1 MLLSIYRYIKG
12 YLKIRV
18 IGYSPERFLNAC
30 SHRGIYIWGIT
41 PACGSYDMYIT
52 ISGFHKLKPIIRKTG
67 AKVVVTERI
76 GIPFYLF
83 RYRKRKVF
91 FAGAALSVAF
101 IYFLSLFVWSI
112 DVKGNRKYTDEA
124 LIAFLEERGVEHGMR
139 LSKVDCDRIVKD
151 IRKSYD
157 EIIWVSASI
166 EGCRLIVQIKENEDS
181 KDVTST
187 AENTQTMPE
196 NNDTESRTSK
206 TSQVNGR
213 IAAQNPETAQED
225 GETAAQNPETAQ
237 EGEETEAQNPEA
249 SQENA
254 GAESQNPKETQN
266 NGEAAQQAGVQ
277 GMDIVAD
284 CDGVIT
290 TMIVRKGVPC
300 VTEGQQV
307 HKGDIL
313 VTGAVPVVND
323 AGETTGYQFHQ
334 SEADIRAQ
342 VLMDYQESC
351 DLSYESKEYI
361 HQEKEE
367 LYLQIGE
374 HIFWLG
380 SHGNRFPNAEEL
392 TIQNRLRIGKHF
404 YLPVSWGKKVTL
416 PYKSTQVKYSE
427 NKLQSILS
435 EEYSRFTDNLTKK
448 GVEIIEN
455 DVKIYTGPKQAEAKG
470 TLTVIKDIG
479 TERPTSI
486 VEDVADGD
494 D

>member
-30 SHRGIYIWGIT
+30 SHRGIYIWGIM
-41 PACGSYDMYIT
+41 PSGGAYDMYIT
-52 ISGFHKLKPIIRKTG
+52 VSGFHKLKPVIRKTG
-67 AKVVVTERI
+67 AKVVITERI

-91 FAGAALSVAF
+91 FAGAALSIAF

-124 LIAFLEERGVEHGMR
+124 LIAFLEEQGVAHGMR

-181 KDVTST
+181 KDVTDT
-187 AENTQTMPE
+187 AEHAQAMPE
-196 NNDTESRTSK
+196 NSDSNSENPD
-206 TSQVNGR
+206 TSQVNSAV
-213 IAAQNPETAQED
+213 AAQNPET
-225 GETAAQNPETAQ
+225 P
-237 EGEETEAQNPEA
+237 
-249 SQENA
+249 QENA
-254 GAESQNPKETQN
+254 GTEPQNPE
-266 NGEAAQQAGVQ
+266 NGIPGQQDAGQ
-277 GMDIVAD
+277 GLDIVAD
-284 CDGVIT
+284 CDGIIT
-290 TMIVRKGVPC
+290 TMIVRQGIPRVA
-300 VTEGQQV
+300 EGQEV

-334 SEADIRAQ
+334 SDADIRAQ
-342 VLMDYQESC
+342 VSMDYQDSC
-351 DLSYESKEYI
+351 ELSYESKEYI

-367 LYLQIGE
+367 LYLQIGKR
-374 HIFWLG
+374 IFWLG
-380 SHGNRFPNAEEL
+380 THGNRFPNAEEL
-392 TIQNRLRIGKHF
+392 TIQNRLRIGKYF
-404 YLPVSWGKKVTL
+404 YLPVSWGKRVTM
-416 PYKSTQVKYSE
+416 PYNSARVNYSE
-427 NKLQSILS
+427 NRLQALLS

-455 DVKIYTGPKQAEAKG
+455 DVKIYTGPNQAEAKG
-470 TLTVIKDIG
+470 TLTVITDIG

-486 VEDVADGD
+486 VEDVTDGD